1 MKHPT
6 DVSAIIAGVVY
17 TVPTYTNVNEEK
29 VNGKN
34 ATIKFYNEAS
44 SEANAGVDPI
54 SLVKV
59 LMDYFQS
66 RQKVTKNEE
75 IATGFLEDVYDI
87 LLEDEDEDEE

>member
-59 LMDYFQS
+59 LMDHFQS
-66 RQKVTKNEE
+66 KQKVTRNEE
-75 IATGFLEDVYDI
+75 IVTSYLEDIHDK
-87 LLEDEDEDEE
+87 LLEDEEVDEE